1 MVKMVFYKAF
11 DLLQKLP
18 ASLVLKKYLMMIQQ
32 LYFGLGNAVWFAF
45 SEYFAVATGFRQ
57 SYLVTTSLIYVCR
70 NWKLYVCAMWTL
82 IPKL

>member
-1 MVKMVFYKAF
+1 MVNMVFYNAF

-45 SEYFAVATGFRQ
+45 SEYFAVATGF
-57 SYLVTTSLIYVCR
+57 
-70 NWKLYVCAMWTL
+70 
-82 IPKL
+82 